1 MEIVIEGKGAS
12 IILVVDTVLLNAVSS
27 GDGVFWTKHEI
38 IEQTL
43 PYSAERECG
52 EGIVLEIEYCDHALN
67 GYVRAFRGNGR
78 CARCCIGI
86 WGRRECGESEEII
99 VFDVEIKGSEDEG

>member
-43 PYSAERECG
+43 PYSTERKCR
-52 EGIVLEIEYCDHALN
+52 EGVVFEIKYRHHFIDGDLYWFH
-67 GYVRAFRGNGR
+67 RAI
-78 CARCCIGI
+78 RCCIGI